1 LQQKLAKLQQE
12 KQALMQQL
20 LTGKRRV
27 KVDESD
33 LVTS

>member
-1 LQQKLAKLQQE
+1 MFAGIRSDLQQE

-27 KVDESD
+27 KVENAI
-33 LVTS
+33 